1 MGFGLILVGLALL
14 IGVEA
19 GFGVVGYLLIFAGCR
34 KLSRIHDDF
43 TVCGILALL
52 NIPYSA
58 ASALTLFKILPDGNL
73 ISGCLNVTHFIFSA
87 AMFWIFCMRIRAI
100 ALEGDDQKLASSALR
115 NGLMS
120 VMYYVWTV
128 AVLLLPFIRNTVIVG
143 ILALFKYILIACG
156 ILFLLSCGAKI
167 TTPSQM
173 AEEERRRMKEQEKLI
188 KKQKQKGE

>member
-19 GFGVVGYLLIFAGCR
+19 GFGIVGYILIFAGCR

-58 ASALTLFKILPDGNL
+58 VSALTLFKVLPEGNL
-73 ISGCLNVTHFIFSA
+73 ITGCLNVTHYIFSA
-87 AMFWIFCMRIRAI
+87 AMFWYFCMRIRAI
-100 ALEGDDQKLASSALR
+100 AMEGDDHKLASSALR

-120 VMYYVWTV
+120 VMYYLWTV
-128 AVLLLPFIRNTVIVG
+128 AVLILPFIRNTVMVG

-173 AEEERRRMKEQEKLI
+173 AAEERARTKEQEKTV
-188 KKQKQKGE
+188 KKRKGE

>member
-1 MGFGLILVGLALL
+1 MGFGLVLVGLALL

-58 ASALTLFKILPDGNL
+58 VSALTLFKVLPDGNL
-73 ISGCLNVTHFIFSA
+73 ITGCFNVTHFIFSA

-100 ALEGDDQKLASSALR
+100 ALEGEDQKLASSALR
-115 NGLMS
+115 NGLMA

-128 AVLLLPFIRNTVIVG
+128 AVLLLPFIRNTVMVG

-188 KKQKQKGE
+188 KKQKGE